1 MNIFDTSIIAFLNGF
16 AGKSFFFDQATNL
29 AAHTGLFKGGVMSAV
44 LWWVWFKNDADS
56 AKTHRHIV
64 ATVVASFFAL
74 FLARVLATT
83 LPHRSRPIH
92 NPDIVFHPPYGAV
105 SNTLDGWSS
114 FPSDHATLLFC
125 LSTGLFFISRAL
137 GIITTFYLFIIIV
150 LARIYLGLHYPT
162 DLLAGACLGIG
173 ISWLANSTG
182 IFDYFTN
189 TGLQLYKN
197 KPAWF
202 FTLFFLITYQMAT
215 MFIDVRDLGSAAAKY
230 FKIPPMLMQKR
241 PA

>member
-1 MNIFDTSIIAFLNGF
+1 MNSFDTSIIAFLNGF
-16 AGKSFFFDQATNL
+16 AGKSFFFDEATNL

-44 LWWVWFKNDADS
+44 LWWFWFKNDADS

-114 FPSDHATLLFC
+114 FPSDGAGHHHDFLSFHHYRIGADLFRPA
-125 LSTGLFFISRAL
+125 LSDRFTGRSMSGYRNF
-137 GIITTFYLFIIIV
+137 
-150 LARIYLGLHYPT
+150 
-162 DLLAGACLGIG
+162 LAGKQHRDFRLFYEYRIA
-173 ISWLANSTG
+173 A
-182 IFDYFTN
+182 
-189 TGLQLYKN
+189 LQK
-197 KPAWF
+197 
-202 FTLFFLITYQMAT
+202 
-215 MFIDVRDLGSAAAKY
+215 
-230 FKIPPMLMQKR
+230 
-241 PA
+241 